1 MPFFQAK
8 DGTELFYTS
17 WGDGLPVV
25 LVHGNNIGSDM
36 WSFQIAHLIEKGFR
50 CISYDQRGFGRSDAP
65 SSGYDADT
73 LAGDLHSLIETLG
86 LSKTSLIAYSIGAG
100 VVARFLSRFGTNSID
115 RIILLSP
122 VTPCFLKTNDNP
134 EGLEAEVTYGPFRS
148 GLISDRPQLLRDS
161 LDAFFNPD
169 GAEDPVSE
177 GFRNWIVTSSL
188 QNPLLPVLEFTRI
201 SYESDFRPDMKS
213 FTIPTLIVHGA
224 ADAFAPSTVTADR
237 THNMIRKSHLVKYEG
252 ASHGLIFTHRMRVN
266 RDIIEFLAPGLRDL
280 NKQVDR

>member
-25 LVHGNNIGSDM
+25 LIHGNNIGSDL

-148 GLISDRPQLLRDS
+148 GLISDKPHSSGTLLMRSSILMVRRTPYQKASVTGLSHPRCRTPFFRFWNS
-161 LDAFFNPD
+161 L
-169 GAEDPVSE
+169 
-177 GFRNWIVTSSL
+177 
-188 QNPLLPVLEFTRI
+188 
-201 SYESDFRPDMKS
+201 
-213 FTIPTLIVHGA
+213 
-224 ADAFAPSTVTADR
+224 
-237 THNMIRKSHLVKYEG
+237 
-252 ASHGLIFTHRMRVN
+252 ASAMNLIFVPT
-266 RDIIEFLAPGLRDL
+266 
-280 NKQVDR
+280 